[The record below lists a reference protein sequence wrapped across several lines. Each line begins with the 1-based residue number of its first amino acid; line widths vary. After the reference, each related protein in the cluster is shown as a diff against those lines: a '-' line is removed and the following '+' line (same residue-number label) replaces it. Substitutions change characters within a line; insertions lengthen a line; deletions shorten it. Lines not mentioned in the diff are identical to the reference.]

1 MNLEQIQE
9 MWEKDSK
16 IDPDNLHDESLKI
29 PQLHSKYYTLYNTIT
44 LLRERAREQYA
55 KVRLERYNYY
65 TGKATAEVYAEEPF
79 PYKVREKDAIQRHL
93 EADDKMNKIDM
104 KIKYYDVMLKFLEE
118 IIRAVSNRTYQIKNA
133 IEWNKF
139 QAGYESRLVRYY
151 RRIMKSFKQLQEILG
166 GVPNDGYFGH
176 PRLKIENP
184 FSPPKEKTKKTN
196 GGKGLTNKLGNR
208 ATEIEDMIK
217 NMR

>member
-9 MWEKDSK
+9 MWEKDSH

-44 LLRERAREQYA
+44 LLREKSREQYS

-93 EADDKMNKIDM
+93 EADDKMNKVDM
-104 KIKYYDVMLKFLEE
+104 KIKYYDTMLKFLEE
-118 IIRAVSNRTYQIKNA
+118 IIRNISGRTYQIKNA

-139 QAGYESRLVRYY
+139 QAGY
-151 RRIMKSFKQLQEILG
+151 
-166 GVPNDGYFGH
+166 N
-176 PRLKIENP
+176 
-184 FSPPKEKTKKTN
+184 
-196 GGKGLTNKLGNR
+196 
-208 ATEIEDMIK
+208 
-217 NMR
+217 

>member
-9 MWEKDSK
+9 MWEKDSH

-29 PQLHSKYYTLYNTIT
+29 PQLHSKYYTLYNTIN
-44 LLRERAREQYA
+44 LLRERAREQYS

-65 TGKATAEVYAEEPF
+65 TGKAPAKAYVEEPF

-93 EADDKMNKIDM
+93 DADDRMNKVDM
-104 KIKYYDVMLKFLEE
+104 KIKYYDIMLKFLEE

-139 QAGYESRLVRYY
+139 QAGY
-151 RRIMKSFKQLQEILG
+151 
-166 GVPNDGYFGH
+166 N
-176 PRLKIENP
+176 
-184 FSPPKEKTKKTN
+184 
-196 GGKGLTNKLGNR
+196 
-208 ATEIEDMIK
+208 
-217 NMR
+217 

>member
-1 MNLEQIQE
+1 MNLEKIQE

-44 LLRERAREQYA
+44 LLREKARESYA
-55 KVRLERYNYY
+55 KIRLERYNYY
-65 TGKATAEVYAEEPF
+65 TGKATAEVYVEEPF

-93 EADDKMNKIDM
+93 DADDKMNKVDM

-118 IIRAVSNRTYQIKNA
+118 IIRNISGRTYQIKNA

-139 QAGYESRLVRYY
+139 QAGY
-151 RRIMKSFKQLQEILG
+151 
-166 GVPNDGYFGH
+166 N
-176 PRLKIENP
+176 
-184 FSPPKEKTKKTN
+184 
-196 GGKGLTNKLGNR
+196 
-208 ATEIEDMIK
+208 
-217 NMR
+217 

>member
-29 PQLHSKYYTLYNTIT
+29 PTLHSKYYTLYNTIT
-44 LLRERAREQYA
+44 LMREKARSQYS

-104 KIKYYDVMLKFLEE
+104 KIKYYDIMLKFLEE
-118 IIRAVSNRTYQIKNA
+118 IIRTVSNRTYQIKNA

-139 QAGYESRLVRYY
+139 QAG
-151 RRIMKSFKQLQEILG
+151 F
-166 GVPNDGYFGH
+166 N
-176 PRLKIENP
+176 
-184 FSPPKEKTKKTN
+184 
-196 GGKGLTNKLGNR
+196 
-208 ATEIEDMIK
+208 
-217 NMR
+217 

>member
-9 MWEKDSK
+9 MWEKDYK

-44 LLRERAREQYA
+44 LLRERAREQYN

-93 EADDKMNKIDM
+93 EADDKMNKVDM
-104 KIKYYDVMLKFLEE
+104 KIKYYDIMLKFLEE
-118 IIRAVSNRTYQIKNA
+118 IIRNISGRTYQIKNA

-139 QAGYESRLVRYY
+139 QAGY
-151 RRIMKSFKQLQEILG
+151 
-166 GVPNDGYFGH
+166 N
-176 PRLKIENP
+176 
-184 FSPPKEKTKKTN
+184 
-196 GGKGLTNKLGNR
+196 
-208 ATEIEDMIK
+208 
-217 NMR
+217 

>member
-44 LLRERAREQYA
+44 LMREKARTQYS

-65 TGKATAEVYAEEPF
+65 TGKAPAEVYVEEPF

-93 EADDKMNKIDM
+93 EADDKMNKVDM
-104 KIKYYDVMLKFLEE
+104 KIKYYDIMLKFLEE
-118 IIRAVSNRTYQIKNA
+118 IIRNISGRTYQIKNA

-139 QAGYESRLVRYY
+139 QAGY
-151 RRIMKSFKQLQEILG
+151 
-166 GVPNDGYFGH
+166 N
-176 PRLKIENP
+176 
-184 FSPPKEKTKKTN
+184 
-196 GGKGLTNKLGNR
+196 
-208 ATEIEDMIK
+208 
-217 NMR
+217 

>member
-1 MNLEQIQE
+1 MDLEKIQA
-9 MWEKDSK
+9 MWEKDSH

-44 LLRERAREQYA
+44 LLREKAREQYS

-65 TGKATAEVYAEEPF
+65 TGKAPAEVYVEEPF

-93 EADDKMNKIDM
+93 DADDKMNKIDM

-118 IIRAVSNRTYQIKNA
+118 IIRAISNRTYQIKNA

-139 QAGYESRLVRYY
+139 QAG
-151 RRIMKSFKQLQEILG
+151 
-166 GVPNDGYFGH
+166 FG
-176 PRLKIENP
+176 
-184 FSPPKEKTKKTN
+184 
-196 GGKGLTNKLGNR
+196 
-208 ATEIEDMIK
+208 
-217 NMR
+217 

>member
-44 LLRERAREQYA
+44 LLRERAKEQYA
-55 KVRLERYNYY
+55 KDRLERYNYY
-65 TGKATAEVYAEEPF
+65 TGKASAETYIEEPF

-104 KIKYYDVMLKFLEE
+104 KIKYYYIMLKFLEE
-118 IIRAVSNRTYQIKNA
+118 VIRAVSNRTYQIKNA
-133 IEWNKF
+133 IDWNKF
-139 QAGYESRLVRYY
+139 QAGY
-151 RRIMKSFKQLQEILG
+151 
-166 GVPNDGYFGH
+166 N
-176 PRLKIENP
+176 
-184 FSPPKEKTKKTN
+184 
-196 GGKGLTNKLGNR
+196 
-208 ATEIEDMIK
+208 
-217 NMR
+217 

>member
-1 MNLEQIQE
+1 MNLEKIQE
-9 MWEKDSK
+9 MWEKDSQ

-44 LLRERAREQYA
+44 LLREKARESYA
-55 KVRLERYNYY
+55 AVRLERYNYY

-93 EADDKMNKIDM
+93 DADDKMNKIDM

-139 QAGYESRLVRYY
+139 QAG
-151 RRIMKSFKQLQEILG
+151 
-166 GVPNDGYFGH
+166 FG
-176 PRLKIENP
+176 
-184 FSPPKEKTKKTN
+184 
-196 GGKGLTNKLGNR
+196 
-208 ATEIEDMIK
+208 
-217 NMR
+217 

>member
-1 MNLEQIQE
+1 
-9 MWEKDSK
+9 MWEKDSQ

-44 LLRERAREQYA
+44 LLREKARESYA
-55 KVRLERYNYY
+55 KIRLERYNYY

-93 EADDKMNKIDM
+93 DADDKMNKIDM

-118 IIRAVSNRTYQIKNA
+118 IIRTVSNRTYQIKNA

-139 QAGYESRLVRYY
+139 QAG
-151 RRIMKSFKQLQEILG
+151 
-166 GVPNDGYFGH
+166 FG
-176 PRLKIENP
+176 
-184 FSPPKEKTKKTN
+184 
-196 GGKGLTNKLGNR
+196 
-208 ATEIEDMIK
+208 
-217 NMR
+217 

>member
-1 MNLEQIQE
+1 MDLEKIQA
-9 MWEKDSK
+9 MWEKDSH

-44 LLRERAREQYA
+44 LLREKAREQYS
-55 KVRLERYNYY
+55 KVKLERYNYY

-118 IIRAVSNRTYQIKNA
+118 IIRAISNRTYQIKNA

-139 QAGYESRLVRYY
+139 QAG
-151 RRIMKSFKQLQEILG
+151 
-166 GVPNDGYFGH
+166 FG
-176 PRLKIENP
+176 
-184 FSPPKEKTKKTN
+184 
-196 GGKGLTNKLGNR
+196 
-208 ATEIEDMIK
+208 
-217 NMR
+217 

>member
-1 MNLEQIQE
+1 MELEKIQA
-9 MWEKDSK
+9 MWEKDSH

-44 LLRERAREQYA
+44 LLREKAREQYS

-93 EADDKMNKIDM
+93 DADDKMNKIDM

-139 QAGYESRLVRYY
+139 QAG
-151 RRIMKSFKQLQEILG
+151 
-166 GVPNDGYFGH
+166 FG
-176 PRLKIENP
+176 
-184 FSPPKEKTKKTN
+184 
-196 GGKGLTNKLGNR
+196 
-208 ATEIEDMIK
+208 
-217 NMR
+217 

>member
-44 LLRERAREQYA
+44 LLRERAREQYS

-65 TGKATAEVYAEEPF
+65 TGKAPAEVYVEEPF

-93 EADDKMNKIDM
+93 EADDKMNKVDM
-104 KIKYYDVMLKFLEE
+104 KIKYYDIMLKFLEE
-118 IIRAVSNRTYQIKNA
+118 VIRAVSNRTYQIKNA
-133 IEWNKF
+133 I
-139 QAGYESRLVRYY
+139 
-151 RRIMKSFKQLQEILG
+151 
-166 GVPNDGYFGH
+166 
-176 PRLKIENP
+176 
-184 FSPPKEKTKKTN
+184 
-196 GGKGLTNKLGNR
+196 
-208 ATEIEDMIK
+208 
-217 NMR
+217 

>member
-9 MWEKDSK
+9 MWDKDSK

-44 LLRERAREQYA
+44 LLRERSREQYA

-93 EADDKMNKIDM
+93 EADDKMNKVDM
-104 KIKYYDVMLKFLEE
+104 KIKYYDTMLKFLEE

-139 QAGYESRLVRYY
+139 QAG
-151 RRIMKSFKQLQEILG
+151 F
-166 GVPNDGYFGH
+166 N
-176 PRLKIENP
+176 
-184 FSPPKEKTKKTN
+184 
-196 GGKGLTNKLGNR
+196 
-208 ATEIEDMIK
+208 
-217 NMR
+217 

>member
-9 MWEKDSK
+9 MWERDSR

-44 LLRERAREQYA
+44 LLREKAREQYS

-93 EADDKMNKIDM
+93 EADDKMNKVDM
-104 KIKYYDVMLKFLEE
+104 KIKYYDIMLKFLEE
-118 IIRAVSNRTYQIKNA
+118 IIRNISGRTYQIKNA

-139 QAGYESRLVRYY
+139 QAG
-151 RRIMKSFKQLQEILG
+151 F
-166 GVPNDGYFGH
+166 N
-176 PRLKIENP
+176 
-184 FSPPKEKTKKTN
+184 
-196 GGKGLTNKLGNR
+196 
-208 ATEIEDMIK
+208 
-217 NMR
+217 

>member
-44 LLRERAREQYA
+44 LLRERAREQYS
-55 KVRLERYNYY
+55 KVKLERYNYY
-65 TGKATAEVYAEEPF
+65 TGKAPAEAYIEEPF

-93 EADDKMNKIDM
+93 EADDRMNKVDM
-104 KIKYYDVMLKFLEE
+104 KIKYYDIMLKFLEE
-118 IIRAVSNRTYQIKNA
+118 VIRAVSNRTYQIKNA

-139 QAGYESRLVRYY
+139 QAGY
-151 RRIMKSFKQLQEILG
+151 
-166 GVPNDGYFGH
+166 N
-176 PRLKIENP
+176 
-184 FSPPKEKTKKTN
+184 
-196 GGKGLTNKLGNR
+196 
-208 ATEIEDMIK
+208 
-217 NMR
+217 